1 VAGAERGVG
10 ERVASRRFIPAWCK
24 LMYSEVG
31 FLSESDH
38 AENKSGLESW
48 LIGCGRD
55 LGLASRLAGDR
66 MMAAF
71 DRLCG
76 LIAKDGFNP
85 DQPRVPAG
93 GPDAGQWTSG
103 EPSVGPGSDGNP
115 LQSLIAATNRGL
127 RAVCEAQLDRDIF
140 QCRMVGLRSCYEQ
153 AYQRY
158 ASCLARQPIPP
169 FNY

>member
-1 VAGAERGVG
+1 
-10 ERVASRRFIPAWCK
+10 
-24 LMYSEVG
+24 
-31 FLSESDH
+31 
-38 AENKSGLESW
+38 
-48 LIGCGRD
+48 
-55 LGLASRLAGDR
+55 

-76 LIAKDGFNP
+76 LIVKDGFNP

-93 GPDAGQWTSG
+93 DPDAGQWVSG
-103 EPSVGPGSDGNP
+103 EASFGPGSDGNP
-115 LQSLIAATNRGL
+115 LQSLVAATSLPL

-140 QCRMVGLRSCYEQ
+140 QCRMVGLRSCYDQ

-158 ASCLARQPIPP
+158 ASCLARQQIPP